1 MRQMRHPGC
10 MDDRIIF
17 SLMDATGVDVEDK
30 PHDIIE
36 KFLDLGL
43 IERHEGKW
51 VLTELGC
58 ATLESMNAKKQ

>member
-1 MRQMRHPGC
+1 
-10 MDDRIIF
+10 MDDRIIL
-17 SLMDATGVDVEDK
+17 SLMDATDVEDK

-43 IERHEGKW
+43 IERHDGKW
-51 VLTELGC
+51 ALTELGR